1 MKKLV
6 SVLLALAMCLTVS
19 IPTVASGNT
28 AKSFNEII
36 YDYVEYLDRGDY
48 AGICTLICD
57 SKRAEYE
64 LFIQNESNIK
74 KHLGLLNY

>member
-36 YDYVEYLDRGDY
+36 YDYVEYLDREIMREY
-48 AGICTLICD
+48 VLLFVIVNVLNMNFL
-57 SKRAEYE
+57 SKMRA
-64 LFIQNESNIK
+64 ISKNI
-74 KHLGLLNY
+74 